1 VEMNK
6 KNLIRIFGGVAL
18 CIFLYWLLSDLERLG
33 AFFDNVENILSPFI
47 TGAVVA
53 FILNVPMRGIE
64 KWFKKM
70 KNSSARRALSIVITM
85 VLVIL
90 ALTGVV
96 YLLVPQLTETIQ
108 TLIDTLP
115 GFLNRCVKYVEEYL
129 NEHPELLQWVNENTD
144 FTNINWSDL
153 IQKAVSWISGSLDAI
168 INGAFYTVINLG
180 TGIFNAVVSLVF
192 ALYCLARKEILARQ
206 GRKIAYAVLPEKAAD
221 EIVRILRMGNTTF
234 SNFISGQVLEA
245 FILGMMFV
253 VAMSIFRMPYVLLV
267 SVIISVTAL
276 IPIVGA
282 FAGCILGA
290 FFILVNDPV
299 QAFWFVILFLVLQQI
314 EGNLIYPRVVGTSIG
329 LPGMWV
335 LLAIAVGG
343 SLMGVG
349 GMLLMI
355 PFSSVLYALAREY
368 TDKWLEKKGIDKK
381 KLQDQP
387 PVLRSGFKQKR
398 IKDREYKRK
407 QKKAQNQQQEKKE

>member
-1 VEMNK
+1 MEINK

-18 CIFLYWLLSDLERLG
+18 CIVLYWLLSDLERLG
-33 AFFDNVENILSPFI
+33 AFFDNVGNILSPFI

-115 GFLNRCVKYVEEYL
+115 GFLNRCVEYVEKYL

-282 FAGCILGA
+282 FAGCIIGG
-290 FFILVNDPV
+290 FFILVNNPV